1 MSVLTHGMDTEGG
14 LAAAQSMT
22 DGATTI
28 TELASRLDAV
38 LEGFEWWGSDAER
51 VRGEWSFTQR
61 PQLVLVAEHLSELA
75 VRLRAEA
82 DAQSTVSGETGA
94 SGPGAVGPGSA
105 GGVDGTAA
113 AGAAEPGLLA
123 RVGAW
128 IGDRLSAGGAALG
141 RLLGSATDVQA
152 KILDVVTGQRD
163 WSVSAIAASALTTL
177 GSAVGVGVNLWT
189 GEDKGWFA
197 EGPGHAGPAV
207 AVPTS
212 DTGLNSRPALEQP
225 RSLDTI
231 MQGVT
236 DAYTAAT
243 GNESS
248 TGEVRI
254 TQVDNGSGTPAY
266 IVAVP
271 GTETWNPAAGA
282 WPRDLTAN
290 LQLMAGQPTA
300 AAESV
305 RLAMEDA
312 GIPAG
317 APVLMVGHS
326 QGGMITGHLAADP
339 AFRERFNVTNMVTY
353 GAPIDHLEVRG
364 VNVLQM
370 GHSYDVVPRTDLG
383 GMRPGGLP
391 SIGQQVELPS
401 PGGLTDVAGNHSHEA
416 YIRTVHDALGS
427 DTPLGERLR
436 AYQADPSMAPFLVG
450 PNGSATAVDVPVSR
464 VPRGG

>member
-14 LAAAQSMT
+14 LAAAQTMS

-38 LEGFEWWGSDAER
+38 LEGFDWWGSDAER

-94 SGPGAVGPGSA
+94 TGPGGVGGT
-105 GGVDGTAA
+105 GGTVP
-113 AGAAEPGLLA
+113 GAAEPGLLA

-141 RLLGSATDVQA
+141 RLLGAATDVQA

-163 WSVSAIAASALTTL
+163 WSVSAIAASAITTV

-189 GEDKGWFA
+189 GQDKAWFA
-197 EGPGHAGPAV
+197 EGPGHAGAPV
-207 AVPTS
+207 AVPAS
-212 DTGLNSRPALEQP
+212 DTGLVGRPALEQP

-236 DAYTAAT
+236 DAYTAAS
-243 GNESS
+243 GDS

-254 TQVDNGSGTPAY
+254 TRVDNGSGTPAY

-271 GTETWNPAAGA
+271 GTETWSPAAGA

-290 LQLMAGQPTA
+290 VQLMAGQPTA

-305 RLAMEDA
+305 RLAMENA
-312 GIPAG
+312 GIPPG

-326 QGGMITGHLAADP
+326 QGGMITGHLATDA

-353 GAPIDHLEVRG
+353 GAPVDHLRVEG

-370 GHSYDVVPRTDLG
+370 GHTNDLVPRTDLEG
-383 GMRPGGLP
+383 WRPGGLP
-391 SIGQQVELPS
+391 HLGQQVELPS
-401 PGGLTDVAGNHSHEA
+401 PGALTDPVTNHSHEA

-436 AYQADPSMAPFLVG
+436 AYQGDPSMAPFLVG
-450 PNGSATAVDVPVSR
+450 PHGSATAVDVTISR